1 MDTPDVETQQEQ
13 TFRQRI
19 LKTYFVRFHM
29 GLILTSVVTSGVL
42 GSKLLLY
49 VGIHSMALRY
59 SIAVLLSYAVFLLMI
74 RIWIWW
80 VSSAKLALDLS
91 LNNGWGSGGS
101 SGSSSGNGGRVSFG
115 GGSSGGGG
123 ATNSWTEGEARGLV
137 SQGRAS
143 GSSTARGGNSGGW
156 FSGLGDI
163 DGDDWWILLLLALL
177 VLSILCAG
185 GYLIYAAPQFL
196 PEAAWQAA
204 LAGGLRRM
212 TTRKP
217 DWMLAVMRSSA
228 IPFAVVL
235 IFAVVLGWQAQKYC
249 PGASRLVD
257 VFSCPAELTAR

>member
-1 MDTPDVETQQEQ
+1 
-13 TFRQRI
+13 
-19 LKTYFVRFHM
+19 M

-42 GSKLLLY
+42 GSKLLLNM
-49 VGIHSMALRY
+49 GIHSMALRY
-59 SIAVLLSYAVFLLMI
+59 SIAVLLSYAVFLGMV

-80 VSSAKLALDLS
+80 VTSAKLVLDLS
-91 LNNGWGSGGS
+91 RLDGWGPGGS
-101 SGSSSGNGGRVSFG
+101 SSSSSSNAGPASFG

-137 SQGRAS
+137 SPGRAS
-143 GSSTARGGNSGGW
+143 ASSAARGGKSSSW

-212 TTRKP
+212 TNRKP
-217 DWMLAVMRSSA
+217 DWMLAVIRSSA
-228 IPFAVVL
+228 APFAVVL
-235 IFAVVLGWQAQKYC
+235 IFAIVLGWQAQDHC
-249 PGASRLVD
+249 PSASRLVD
-257 VFSCPAELTAR
+257 VFSCSEDLTAR